1 MTLLFI
7 NVIINRKVANT
18 MNFVLTLPLNTEKF
32 QEDILDKNFE
42 KCRKIY
48 NSCIFELHKR
58 YNHMRES
65 KEYQANCKYKGRD
78 RNKIFSDL
86 NKRYNLTE
94 YSLHSFVK
102 SLMKYFNIDSMTTQK
117 IATRAF
123 DAFQGLIFHKAN
135 KIEYKAYGELNSIEG
150 KNNKQGIRFRNENIL
165 FAGLKLPMIIKNNDL
180 YAHMALQNR
189 VKYCR
194 IKREIIKGK
203 YHYYVQ
209 LQMDGVPPM
218 KINKDTGEIKHY
230 INDGIVGLDIGTQ
243 SIGICSK
250 NEVKLLELAPEIQ
263 IIEDK
268 KRILQRKMDRS
279 RKTTNPNK
287 YNENGTINT
296 KDKSKLI
303 KSKHYVKI
311 QMKLKELQRKQR
323 EIRKQ
328 SHNRLAN
335 YVLTLGNDIKVETMS
350 YKGLQARTKKT
361 TVNKMTGKF
370 NKKKRF
376 GKSLANKAPSM
387 FLTILDNKLKWI
399 DKTLKKID
407 TWKVKASQYNH
418 IDNSYIK
425 KDLSERWNDFGEFR
439 IQRDLYSSFLI
450 MNVNDDME
458 TINRDSCFDK
468 FQEFKVLHDIEIER
482 LGSLELPVALRNVI

>member
-1 MTLLFI
+1 MS
-7 NVIINRKVANT
+7 
-18 MNFVLTLPLNTEKF
+18 NFVLILPLRTEKF

-48 NSCIFELHKR
+48 NSCISELHKR

-65 KEYQANCKYKGRD
+65 KAYQKNCKYKGKD
-78 RNKIFSDL
+78 RNKIFNNL
-86 NKRYNLTE
+86 NKKYNLTE
-94 YSLHSFVK
+94 YSLHDFVK
-102 SLMKYFNIDSMTTQK
+102 PMNKYFNIDAMTVQK

-135 KIEYKAYGELNSIEG
+135 KIKYKAYGELNSIEG
-150 KNNKQGIRFRNENIL
+150 KTNKQGIRFRENIVL
-165 FAGLKLPMIIKNNDL
+165 FSGLKIPVIIDKNDI
-180 YAHMALQNR
+180 YVHMSLRNK

-194 IKREIIKGK
+194 IKREVIKGK

-209 LQMDGVPPM
+209 LVLDGIPPQ
-218 KINKDTGEIKHY
+218 KINKDTGEIRNY

-243 SIGICSK
+243 TLGVCSK
-250 NEVKLLELAPEIQ
+250 IEVKLLELAPEVQ
-263 IIEDK
+263 NIEDQ

-279 RKTTNPNK
+279 RRVMNPNK
-287 YNENGTINT
+287 YNTDGTIIKGNR
-296 KDKSKLI
+296 DKWI
-303 KSKHYVKI
+303 KSKHYIKT
-311 QMKLKELQRKQR
+311 QMELKELQRKQR

-328 SHNRLAN
+328 SHNKLAN

-350 YKGLQARTKKT
+350 YSGLQARSKKT
-361 TVNKMTGKF
+361 TVNKNGKF

-399 DKTLKKID
+399 DLGLKKID

-418 IDNSYIK
+418 VEDKYVK
-425 KDLSERWNDFGEFR
+425 KELDERWNDFSDYK

-450 MNVNDDME
+450 MNVNNDLE
-458 TINRDSCFDK
+458 TINKDLCFVN
-468 FQEFKVLHDIEIER
+468 FNEFKVLHDVEVER
-482 LGSLELPVALRNVI
+482 LRSLILPIALRNVI

>member
-1 MTLLFI
+1 
-7 NVIINRKVANT
+7 
-18 MNFVLTLPLNTEKF
+18 MNFVLTLRLKTEKF
-32 QEDILDKNFE
+32 QEDVLDKNFE

-48 NSCIFELHKR
+48 NSCISELHKR

-65 KEYQANCKYKGRD
+65 KEYQANCKYKGKD
-78 RNKIFSDL
+78 RNKIFNEL
-86 NKRYNLTE
+86 NKKYKLTE
-94 YSLHSFVK
+94 YSLHNFVK

-135 KIEYKAYGELNSIEG
+135 KIKYKAYGELNSIEG

-165 FAGLKLPMIIKNNDL
+165 FAGLKLPMIIKNNDI

-243 SIGICSK
+243 SIGICSST
-250 NEVKLLELAPEIQ
+250 EVKLLELAPEAQNI
-263 IIEDK
+263 K
-268 KRILQRKMDRS
+268 KQKRVLQRKMDRS
-279 RKTTNPNK
+279 RRSTNPSK
-287 YNENGTINT
+287 YNQDGTINV
-296 KDKSKLI
+296 KDKSRWI
-303 KSKHYVKI
+303 KSKHYI
-311 QMKLKELQRKQR
+311 ETQMELKELQRKQR

-328 SHNRLAN
+328 SHNKLAN
-335 YVLTLGNDIKVETMS
+335 HILTLGNDIKVETMS
-350 YKGLQARTKKT
+350 YKGLQARAKNTTISKK
-361 TVNKMTGKF
+361 TGKF

-376 GKSLANKAPSM
+376 GKSLANKAPAM

-399 DKTLKKID
+399 DLGLKKID

-418 IDNSYIK
+418 IEDRYIK
-425 KDLSERWNDFGEFR
+425 KELDVRWNDFGDYK

-450 MNVNDDME
+450 MNVNDSLE
-458 TINRDSCFDK
+458 TINRDLCFEK
-468 FQEFKVLHDIEIER
+468 FQEFKVLHDIEVER
-482 LGSLELPVALRNVI
+482 LRSSDLPVALRNVI